1 MNTDKAYIKIT
12 EDANDDGIEP
22 SADEIM
28 LDNYSEE
35 EYTNP
40 YGNDNFDDIIGN
52 GETFEVGGMFDDR

>member
-12 EDANDDGIEP
+12 EDVNDEGIDP

-40 YGNDNFDDIIGN
+40 YGNDDISDIFGD
-52 GETFEVGGMFDDR
+52 GDTFEVGTMFDDR

>member
-12 EDANDDGIEP
+12 EEIEDDNYSP
-22 SADEIM
+22 SEDELM
-28 LDNYSEE
+28 LDNYSEA

-52 GETFEVGGMFDDR
+52 GDTFEVGGIFDDR